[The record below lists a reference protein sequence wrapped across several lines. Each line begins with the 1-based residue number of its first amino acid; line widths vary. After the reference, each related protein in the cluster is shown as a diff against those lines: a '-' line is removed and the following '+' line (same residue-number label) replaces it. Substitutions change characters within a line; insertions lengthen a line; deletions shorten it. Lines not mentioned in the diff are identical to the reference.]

1 MLAARGTLGLALLGL
16 HGKSTAVVEP
26 RSGDISARVQEKGKK
41 ITGEARRSRACPSR
55 LGGEGRLV
63 VAAATAAGRGGCRVA
78 TAKNVAVA
86 VAREAGVRWVRHGG
100 WYFRKTNKRKRHLA
114 SPNVYAR
121 SVPTHHR
128 VLARAKGP
136 HGNALF
142 ASTADVWAKASRSH
156 MHSLDGNLT
165 CSLDP
170 AERTRWS
177 INHMDEAGQVAGRDS
192 DV

>member
-1 MLAARGTLGLALLGL
+1 MI
-16 HGKSTAVVEP
+16 
-26 RSGDISARVQEKGKK
+26 ISARVQEKGKK

-63 VAAATAAGRGGCRVA
+63 VAAATGRRPAGAAAGWPRRKTWRWRWQERLGLGGSD
-78 TAKNVAVA
+78 T
-86 VAREAGVRWVRHGG
+86 GG
-100 WYFRKTNKRKRHLA
+100 GRKTNKRKRHLV

-170 AERTRWS
+170 AERIRWS
-177 INHMDEAGQVAGRDS
+177 INHTTL
-192 DV
+192 